1 MKVYPKE
8 VSTPQMHAYLLGSVS
23 PRPIAFVSTVD
34 KAGRVNLSPFSF
46 FNVFSAN
53 PPILIFS
60 PARKGRDNTV
70 KDTYL
75 NVLEVPEAVVSIVS
89 YDMVHQASL
98 ASAEYPR
105 GINEFEKA
113 GFTATPSELV
123 KPPRVA
129 ESPISMECRVNQVV
143 ELGSAGGAGNLVI
156 CEVLLLHIKDEVLDE
171 EGKIDPRKVD
181 AVARMGGDWY
191 CRANGDA
198 LFRLPQPAN
207 RLGIGIDRLPE
218 AIRASNI
225 LTGSDLALLAGITE
239 VPVHLRDKNF
249 STSPE
254 HHRKAKELL
263 VKGEIERAWEVLA
276 LNP

>member
-181 AVARMGGDWY
+181 AVARMGETGTVGLMVMP
-191 CRANGDA
+191 CSG
-198 LFRLPQPAN
+198 FPSLP
-207 RLGIGIDRLPE
+207 
-218 AIRASNI
+218 
-225 LTGSDLALLAGITE
+225 TGWALALT
-239 VPVHLRDKNF
+239 VY
-249 STSPE
+249 
-254 HHRKAKELL
+254 RKQYVQATY
-263 VKGEIERAWEVLA
+263 
-276 LNP
+276 